1 MMSMDIC
8 HDSAYDENKFLFHN
22 SKYEDSLILN
32 SFVSEWKIVS
42 SLWIKSNPIIVNQL
56 SNAQLIYTILNQKTI
71 A

>member
-8 HDSAYDENKFLFHN
+8 HDSVYDENKFLFHN
-22 SKYEDSLILN
+22 YKYEDSLILN

>member
-8 HDSAYDENKFLFHN
+8 HDSVYDENKFLFHN
-22 SKYEDSLILN
+22 SKYEDSLIL
-32 SFVSEWKIVS
+32 SFFVSEWKIVS